1 MSEMPECFVV
11 RTPKAR
17 KQHKCCECRGRIQ
30 LGETYERASGIWDG
44 EPMRFKTCC
53 DCAALRAEV
62 NEEADPWDLCPFEA
76 LGEWCQETREA
87 SFWARFKAIKEKR
100 KIVLTPAPPG
110 AIVGT

>member
-1 MSEMPECFVV
+1 MNEMPECFVV

-30 LGETYERASGIWDG
+30 IGETYERASGIWDG

-53 DCAALRAEV
+53 DCAALRAEINSGLPV
-62 NEEADPWDLCPFEA
+62 WDCAPFEG
-76 LGEWCQETREA
+76 LGEWCQEGA
-87 SFWARFKAIKEKR
+87 VKFDVRFRAIKEKR